1 MTAGEPG
8 QLRDEDTTLADRIS
22 GARLNFESKSASFMP
37 GVAEDAPMFAME
49 AQVRDGGT
57 I

>member
-22 GARLNFESKSASFMP
+22 GTRLNFESKSAGFVP
-37 GVAEDAPMFAME
+37 GVAKDAPMFAME